1 MPKLKSKG
9 LGLPKCICKGFFRDP
24 NCLIPG
30 HGRPVSTKIFWKPE
44 KKQPTISIDSLPS
57 ELDIV
62 VLRIGGYW
70 YVNII
75 DNIIKTTITSNK
87 DGVNTFKESF
97 QDAVDKIPK

>member
-1 MPKLKSKG
+1 MPKVIKYKG
-9 LGLPKCICKGFFRDP
+9 LGLPEFSKK
-24 NCLIPG
+24 
-30 HGRPVSTKIFWKPE
+30 KIFSIIKIPL
-44 KKQPTISIDSLPS
+44 KSSVSIDSLPS

-87 DGVNTFKESF
+87 DGVNTFTEAF
-97 QDAVDKIPK
+97 QDAVDKIPKH